1 MDNEP
6 IRITSETMQQIKEET
21 AKDSVPASLCDVAAS
36 GWPAERKETPEHLRV
51 GVSET
56 RSLFTMAWP
65 IALIKLSSLPR
76 YVGVDSNTRRARECL
91 FWPRM
96 KAAIKENAF
105 HVDFVPDMLASD
117 HKNG

>member
-6 IRITSETMQQIKEET
+6 NRITSETMQQIKEET
-21 AKDSVPASLCDVAAS
+21 AKDFVSASLCDVAAS

-56 RSLFTMAWP
+56 RFPFTMAWP
-65 IALIKLSSLPR
+65 IAYCSLPR
-76 YVGVDSNTRRARECL
+76 YVGVDSSTRRARECL

-96 KAAIKENAF
+96 QAAIKENAF

>member
-56 RSLFTMAWP
+56 RFPFTMAWP
-65 IALIKLSSLPR
+65 IALIKLMSLTHYEKR
-76 YVGVDSNTRRARECL
+76 CCRKYIKHIKGLT
-91 FWPRM
+91 
-96 KAAIKENAF
+96 AA
-105 HVDFVPDMLASD
+105 
-117 HKNG
+117 